1 MRDALL
7 PIEVVFVVRTQHGI
21 GESKRARKLLL
32 ETLLHLGLPPAMWDP
47 DKPVRHA
54 VADADLDLDA
64 TGRTL
69 DGDPFPLDDASPRR
83 GREAHEEHRLGLPL
97 AEFGNV
103 TPAGL

>member
-64 TGRTL
+64 TGRI
-69 DGDPFPLDDASPRR
+69 ASDPRR
-83 GREAHEEHRLGLPL
+83 NLPRPTTRI
-97 AEFGNV
+97 ARGYPMN
-103 TPAGL
+103 PKHW